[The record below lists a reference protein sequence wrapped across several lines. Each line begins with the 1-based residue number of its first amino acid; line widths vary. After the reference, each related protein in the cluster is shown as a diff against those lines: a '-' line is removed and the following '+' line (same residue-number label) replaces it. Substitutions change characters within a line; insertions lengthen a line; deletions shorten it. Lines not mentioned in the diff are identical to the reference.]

1 MKNNDNI
8 YLTQKEIQ
16 VSKILMRTGIIL
28 IMLVLLYI
36 IIYGGFIKNRKYNLD
51 LSNNLKEYG
60 IEWDKSQE
68 SLNEFINRCPTKNE
82 LYKMFLS
89 IKGLLDD
96 AKAFNNTK
104 RININEDERIMLY
117 LDANPELGL
126 IKNNTDI
133 LAYSGLFGH

>member
-1 MKNNDNI
+1 
-8 YLTQKEIQ
+8 
-16 VSKILMRTGIIL
+16 
-28 IMLVLLYI
+28 
-36 IIYGGFIKNRKYNLD
+36 
-51 LSNNLKEYG
+51 
-60 IEWDKSQE
+60 
-68 SLNEFINRCPTKNE
+68 
-82 LYKMFLS
+82 MFLS